1 MTRIQLATGFLE
13 VDVDFPITVSFND
26 ILKRGQRSGGFS
38 QSIEV
43 QGNANNQT
51 LLGLYFDV
59 DLENDTFN
67 RNIKTECSIIQNDV
81 EVFNGFIQ
89 LLEIKRINKGRSNNQ
104 QKITYSVFVFDEV
117 ANFFNSMADFELT
130 DLSFPEFNH
139 TFNRAEI
146 ISSWQDSQEGY
157 CYPPFAKQDNVYTL
171 RDFKPA
177 LFEYEYFKKIFAV
190 HGYTFEFT
198 QFDASTL
205 RMDRRIVPYNGKGQ
219 NPQLS
224 AVLQNQYKV
233 IGEQETYD
241 ELIAQTMPFG
251 YLPSPTN
258 IYPSALQSYASTQQ
272 RIELNILQ
280 DTQAQWDT
288 SADELVNLAGAERTF
303 TFLSN
308 YSVTTRCRA
317 YDDTNTLLSGFVV
330 QKTAFFSRVEL
341 YCSLVIQSTTTPSK
355 VLILDVGTPIDVWD
369 SITQT
374 FTGGAG
380 GWVDLGTTQIAS
392 TGQLGLM
399 DANETFV
406 VTPLIFARAYYN
418 NNDVVVSPVGTTPFT
433 WPWSTPQSYNEEM
446 GYKIRDTGT
455 NNVRLEF
462 DIEINDLT
470 FQAIPNI
477 EELISGSVVDIS
489 AFIPQK
495 IKQKDFISTIIKT
508 YNLLLEPDPNNEQ
521 NIIISTR
528 DAYLD
533 AGVEWDWTQKL
544 AQDIENNI
552 TFLSNDIN
560 RVQVYTYKEDKDTLN
575 TAYQTQIKEVYGEA
589 QLTLDNQYKRGE
601 DVNQLIYSP
610 TPNIQSAIGLTLPS
624 INGIDPDM
632 NPRVLL
638 NNGLVP
644 CNTMMLYDSL
654 LPDTTAQNVVET
666 LHTSMFDNDQTPN
679 FSICFDS
686 PKYLF
691 HPTQQGQTTN
701 YLYFLHHKREVTN
714 LNNGKMFVGYFD
726 LTEVDFQRVARQ
738 LNWKIWIK
746 DNGWFYINKVD
757 KYNAGKRTLT
767 RVELITL
774 DDESDLKLPTVIG
787 TGTLPNSTI
796 VTNDFLLQVNQ
807 STNIIMSPNTRIQGG
822 YNFVTMPDVTIMGNR
837 NTVLSPNVR
846 VMGNNNRCEAG
857 SAGSIVLSDDA
868 VVSQRSTVVGNR
880 NVNQDVITLD
890 LESTLTITFVAAFNF
905 IIESVTFLTTS
916 TTETIEVNTVPYTF
930 GVKILIGQ
938 MVEVTVLA
946 NTTINLNIY
955 R

>member
-67 RNIKTECSIIQNDV
+67 RNVKTECSIIQNDV

-89 LLEIKRINKGRSNNQ
+89 LLEIKRINKGRSNNEQ
-104 QKITYSVFVFDEV
+104 NITYSVFVFDEV
-117 ANFFNSMADFELT
+117 ANFFNAMADFELT

-146 ISSWQDSQEGY
+146 ISSWANTEGY

-190 HGYTFEFT
+190 HGYTFEFDE
-198 QFDASTL
+198 FDADTL

-241 ELIAQTMPFG
+241 ELIAQTMPYGF
-251 YLPSPTN
+251 LPRPDAMLASVM
-258 IYPSALQSYASTQQ
+258 QSYAATQPE
-272 RIELNILQ
+272 IELTEIQ
-280 DTQAQWDT
+280 DTQNQYDT
-288 SADELVNLAGAERTF
+288 LTFLLENLAGEQRTW
-303 TFLSN
+303 TFLSRYN
-308 YSVTTRCRA
+308 VTTRVRA
-317 YDDTNTLLSGFVV
+317 YDDTNTLVNNWQNDLASGVN
-330 QKTAFFSRVEL
+330 RVDIIV
-341 YCSLVIQSTTTPSK
+341 SLVIQSTTDANK
-355 VLILDVGTPIDVWD
+355 RLVLDVGSPIDSWGNQSFV
-369 SITQT
+369 
-374 FTGGAG
+374 GGAG
-380 GWVDLGTTQIAS
+380 SWVDLATASIAS
-392 TGQLGLM
+392 VGNLGLF
-399 DANETFV
+399 DQNEEV
-406 VTPLIFARAYYN
+406 RITPLIFARAIQ
-418 NNDVVVSPVGTTPFT
+418 NDGQVVPTSTFGVSPFAALGTYTD
-433 WPWSTPQSYNEEM
+433 QE
-446 GYKIRDTGT
+446 GYTISDGT
-455 NNVRLEF
+455 DNLRLEF
-462 DIEINDLT
+462 DIEINDLS
-470 FQAIPNI
+470 FEAIPNI

-508 YNLLLEPDPNNEQ
+508 YNLLLEPDPTNEQ

-533 AGVEWDWTQKL
+533 AGVEWDWTAKL

-610 TPNIQSAIGLTLPS
+610 TPNIMSGINITLPS

-638 NNGLVP
+638 NNGLVT
-644 CNTMMLYDSL
+644 CSTMMLYDSL
-654 LPDTTAQNVVET
+654 LPDTNAQNVVET

-774 DDESDLKLPTVIG
+774 DDESDLKLPTIIG

-796 VTNDFLLQVNQ
+796 VTNDFLIEVNQ

-857 SAGSIVLSDDA
+857 ADGSIVLSDDA
-868 VVSQRSTVVGNR
+868 IVSQRSTVVGNR

-890 LESTLTITFVAAFNF
+890 LESTLTITFVAAFDF

-916 TTETIEVNTVPYTF
+916 TTETIEVNGSPYTF
-930 GVKILIGQ
+930 GVKIIIGQ

>member
-67 RNIKTECSIIQNDV
+67 RNVKTECSIIQNDV

-89 LLEIKRINKGRSNNQ
+89 LLEIKRINKGRSNNE
-104 QKITYSVFVFDEV
+104 QKIAYSVFVFDEV
-117 ANFFNSMADFELT
+117 ANFFNAMADFELT

-146 ISSWQDSQEGY
+146 ISSWANTEGY
-157 CYPPFAKQDNVYTL
+157 VYPPFAKQDNVYTL

-190 HGYTFEFT
+190 HGYTFEFD
-198 QFDASTL
+198 QYNEPTL

-233 IGEQETYD
+233 VGEQETYD
-241 ELIAQTMPFG
+241 ELIAQTMPYGF
-251 YLPSPTN
+251 LPRPDAMLASVM
-258 IYPSALQSYASTQQ
+258 QSYAATQPE
-272 RIELNILQ
+272 IELTEIQ
-280 DTQAQWDT
+280 DTQNQYDT
-288 SADELVNLAGAERTF
+288 STFLLENLAGAQRTW
-303 TFLSN
+303 TFLSRYN
-308 YSVTTRCRA
+308 VTTRVRA
-317 YDDTNTLLSGFVV
+317 YDDTNTLVNNWQNNLASGVN
-330 QKTAFFSRVEL
+330 RVDIIV
-341 YCSLVIQSTTTPSK
+341 SLVIQSTTDANK
-355 VLILDVGTPIDVWD
+355 RLVLDVGSPIDSWGNQSFV
-369 SITQT
+369 
-374 FTGGAG
+374 GGAG
-380 GWVDLGTTQIAS
+380 SWVNLGTASIAS
-392 TGQLGLM
+392 VGNLGLF
-399 DANETFV
+399 DQGEEV
-406 VTPLIFARAYYN
+406 RITPLIFARAFTN
-418 NNDVVVSPVGTTPFT
+418 TGEETTNQPIFTVSPFGTPIIPYTN
-433 WPWSTPQSYNEEM
+433 QL
-446 GYKIRDTGT
+446 GYRIWDGT
-455 NNVRLEF
+455 DNVRLEF
-462 DIEINDLT
+462 DIEINDLS
-470 FQAIPNI
+470 FEAIPNI
-477 EELISGSVVDIS
+477 EELISGSVVDVS

-508 YNLLLEPDPNNEQ
+508 YNLLLEPDPTNEQ

-533 AGVEWDWTQKL
+533 AGVEWDWTAKL

-575 TAYQTQIKEVYGEA
+575 TAYQTQIKEIYGEA

-610 TPNIQSAIGLTLPS
+610 TPNIMSGINITLPS
-624 INGIDPDM
+624 INAIDPDM

-638 NNGLVP
+638 NNGLVT
-644 CNTMMLYDSL
+644 CSTMMLYDSL
-654 LPDTTAQNVVET
+654 LPDTNAQNVVET

-738 LNWKIWIK
+738 LNWKVWIK

-787 TGTLPNSTI
+787 TGTLPNGTI
-796 VTNDFLLQVNQ
+796 VTNDFLIQVNQ

-857 SAGSIVLSDDA
+857 ADGSIVLSDDA
-868 VVSQRSTVVGNR
+868 IVSQRSTVVGNR

-890 LESTLTITFVAAFNF
+890 LESTLTITFVAAFDF

-916 TTETIEVNTVPYTF
+916 TTETIEVNGSPYTF
-930 GVKILIGQ
+930 GVKIIIGQ

>member
-67 RNIKTECSIIQNDV
+67 RNVKTECSIIQNDV

-89 LLEIKRINKGRSNNQ
+89 LLEIKRINKGRSNNE
-104 QKITYSVFVFDEV
+104 QKIAYSVFVFDEV
-117 ANFFNSMADFELT
+117 ANFFNAMADFELT

-146 ISSWQDSQEGY
+146 ISSWANTEGY

-190 HGYTFEFT
+190 HGYTFEFDE
-198 QFDASTL
+198 FDADTL

-241 ELIAQTMPFG
+241 ELIAQTMPYGF
-251 YLPSPTN
+251 LPRPDAMLASVM
-258 IYPSALQSYASTQQ
+258 QSYAATQPE
-272 RIELNILQ
+272 IELTEIQ
-280 DTQAQWDT
+280 DTQNQYNT
-288 SADELVNLAGAERTF
+288 STFLLENLAGEQRTW
-303 TFLSN
+303 TFLSRYN
-308 YSVTTRCRA
+308 VTTRVRA
-317 YDDTNTLLSGFVV
+317 YDDTNTLVNNWQLNL
-330 QKTAFFSRVEL
+330 QAITNRVDIIV
-341 YCSLVIQSTTTPSK
+341 SLVIQSTTDNNK
-355 VLILDVGTPIDVWD
+355 RLVLDVGSPIDSWGNQSFV
-369 SITQT
+369 
-374 FTGGAG
+374 GGAG
-380 GWVDLGTTQIAS
+380 SWVDLGTSSIAS
-392 TGQLGLM
+392 VGNLGLF
-399 DANETFV
+399 DQNEEV
-406 VTPLIFARAYYN
+406 RITPLIFARAIQ
-418 NNDVVVSPVGTTPFT
+418 NDGQVVPTSTFGISPFGITIIPYTNQEGYRIWDGT
-433 WPWSTPQSYNEEM
+433 
-446 GYKIRDTGT
+446 D
-455 NNVRLEF
+455 NVRLEF
-462 DIEINDLT
+462 DIEINDLS
-470 FQAIPNI
+470 FEAVPNI
-477 EELISGSVVDIS
+477 EELISGSVVDVS

-508 YNLLLEPDPNNEQ
+508 YNLLLEPDPTNEQ

-610 TPNIQSAIGLTLPS
+610 TPNIMSGINITLPS

-638 NNGLVP
+638 NNGLVT
-644 CNTMMLYDSL
+644 CSTMMLYDSL
-654 LPDTTAQNVVET
+654 LPDTNAQNVVET

-679 FSICFDS
+679 FSVCFDS

-787 TGTLPNSTI
+787 TGTLPNGTI
-796 VTNDFLLQVNQ
+796 VTNDFLIQVNQ

-857 SAGSIVLSDDA
+857 ADGSIVLSDDA
-868 VVSQRSTVVGNR
+868 IVSQRSTVVGNR

-890 LESTLTITFVAAFNF
+890 LESTLTITFVAAFDF

-916 TTETIEVNTVPYTF
+916 TTETIEVNGSPYTF
-930 GVKILIGQ
+930 GVKIIIGQ

>member
-67 RNIKTECSIIQNDV
+67 RNVKTECSIIQNDV

-89 LLEIKRINKGRSNNQ
+89 LLEIKRINKGRSNNEQ
-104 QKITYSVFVFDEV
+104 NITYSVFVFDEV
-117 ANFFNSMADFELT
+117 ANFFNAMADFELT
-130 DLSFPEFNH
+130 DLSFPEYTH

-146 ISSWQDSQEGY
+146 ISSWANTEGY

-177 LFEYEYFKKIFAV
+177 LFEWEYFKKIFAV
-190 HGYTFEFT
+190 HGYTFEFD

-205 RMDRRIVPYNGKGQ
+205 RMDKRIVPYNGKGQ

-241 ELIAQTMPFG
+241 ELIAQTMPYGF
-251 YLPSPTN
+251 LPRPDAMLASVMQT
-258 IYPSALQSYASTQQ
+258 YAATQAQ
-272 RIELNILQ
+272 IELDVLQ
-280 DTQAQWDT
+280 DTQNQYNGT
-288 SADELVNLAGAERTF
+288 TFLLENLAGEQRTW
-303 TFLSN
+303 TFLSRYN
-308 YSVTTRCRA
+308 VTTRVRA
-317 YDDTNTLLSGFVV
+317 YDDTNTLVNNWQNNL
-330 QKTAFFSRVEL
+330 QAITNRVDIIV
-341 YCSLVIQSTTTPSK
+341 SLVIQSTTDANK
-355 VLILDVGTPIDVWD
+355 RLVLDVGSPIDSWGNQSFV
-369 SITQT
+369 
-374 FTGGAG
+374 GGAG
-380 GWVDLGTTQIAS
+380 SWVDLGTASIAS
-392 TGQLGLM
+392 VGNLGLF
-399 DANETFV
+399 DQNEEV
-406 VTPLIFARAYYN
+406 RITPLIFARAIQ
-418 NNDVVVSPVGTTPFT
+418 NDGQVVPTSTFGISPFGITIIPYTNQEGYRIWDGTD
-433 WPWSTPQSYNEEM
+433 NL
-446 GYKIRDTGT
+446 
-455 NNVRLEF
+455 RLEF
-462 DIEINDLT
+462 DIEINDLS
-470 FQAIPNI
+470 FEAIPNI

-508 YNLLLEPDPNNEQ
+508 YNLLLEPDPTNEQ

-533 AGVEWDWTQKL
+533 AGVEWDWTAKL

-610 TPNIQSAIGLTLPS
+610 TPNIMSGINITLPS

-638 NNGLVP
+638 NNGLVT
-644 CNTMMLYDSL
+644 CSTMMLYDSL
-654 LPDTTAQNVVET
+654 LPDTNAQNVVET

-679 FSICFDS
+679 FSVCFDS

-738 LNWKIWIK
+738 LNWKVWIK

-787 TGTLPNSTI
+787 TGTLPNGTI
-796 VTNDFLLQVNQ
+796 VTNDFLIQVNQ

-857 SAGSIVLSDDA
+857 ADGSIVLSDDA
-868 VVSQRSTVVGNR
+868 IVSQRSTVVGNR

-890 LESTLTITFVAAFNF
+890 LESTLTITFVAAFDF

-916 TTETIEVNTVPYTF
+916 TTETIEVNGSPYTF
-930 GVKILIGQ
+930 GVKIIIGQ

>member
-89 LLEIKRINKGRSNNQ
+89 LLEIKRINKGRSNNE

-130 DLSFPEFNH
+130 DLSFPEYNH

-146 ISSWQDSQEGY
+146 ISSWANTEGY

-198 QFDASTL
+198 QFNDSTL

-241 ELIAQTMPFG
+241 ELIAAAMPYG
-251 YLPSPTN
+251 YLPRPDAIN
-258 IYPSALQSYASTQQ
+258 AVELQAYAAIQAE
-272 RIELNILQ
+272 IELNILQ
-280 DTQAQWDT
+280 DTQSQYDT
-288 SADELVNLAGAERTF
+288 STFLLENLAGEQRTW
-303 TFLSN
+303 TFLSRYN
-308 YSVTTRCRA
+308 VTTRVRA
-317 YDDTNTLLSGFVV
+317 YDGTNTLVNNWQNDL
-330 QKTAFFSRVEL
+330 QAITNRVDIMV
-341 YCSLVIQSTTTPSK
+341 SLVIQSTSDINK
-355 VLILDVGTPIDVWD
+355 RLVLDVGSPIDSWGNQSFV
-369 SITQT
+369 
-374 FTGGAG
+374 GGAG
-380 GWVDLGTTQIAS
+380 SWVDLGTASIAS
-392 TGQLGLM
+392 VGNLGLF
-399 DANETFV
+399 DQGEEV
-406 VTPLIFARAYYN
+406 RITPLIFAQAIQ
-418 NNDVVVSPVGTTPFT
+418 NDGQVVPTSAFGISPFFT
-433 WPWSTPQSYNEEM
+433 LGFYTNQE
-446 GYKIRDTGT
+446 GYKISDGT
-455 NNVRLEF
+455 FNLRLEF
-462 DIEINDLT
+462 DIEINDLSLE
-470 FQAIPNI
+470 AIPNI
-477 EELISGSVVDIS
+477 EELIGGSVVDIS

-575 TAYQTQIKEVYGEA
+575 TAYQTQIKEVFGEA

-632 NPRVLL
+632 NARVLL

-774 DDESDLKLPTVIG
+774 DDESDLKIPTVIG

-857 SAGSIVLSDDA
+857 SDGSIVLSDDA

-890 LESTLTITFVAAFNF
+890 LESTLTITFVAAFDF
-905 IIESVTFLTTS
+905 IIESVIFLTTS

>member
-67 RNIKTECSIIQNDV
+67 RNVKTECSIIQNDV

-89 LLEIKRINKGRSNNQ
+89 LLEIKRINKGRSNNE

-117 ANFFNSMADFELT
+117 ANFFNAMADFELT
-130 DLSFPEFNH
+130 DLSFPELNH
-139 TFNRAEI
+139 VFNRAEI
-146 ISSWQDSQEGY
+146 ISSWSNTEGY

-177 LFEYEYFKKIFAV
+177 IFELEYFKKIFAV
-190 HGYTFEFT
+190 HNYTFEFD

-205 RMDRRIVPYNGKGQ
+205 RMDRRIVPYNGK
-219 NPQLS
+219 S
-224 AVLQNQYKV
+224 AALVSSLQNQYKV
-233 IGEQETYD
+233 IGEQETYTD
-241 ELIAQTMPFG
+241 IIGTISGQPMPFG
-251 YLPSPTN
+251 FLPRPDA
-258 IYPSALQSYASTQQ
+258 IPSATLQTYASVQDE
-272 RIELNILQ
+272 IELDIIQ
-280 DTQAQWDT
+280 DTQNQYDT
-288 SADELVNLAGAERTF
+288 LTFLLENLSGEQRTW
-303 TFLSN
+303 TFLSRYN
-308 YSVTTRCRA
+308 VTTRVRA
-317 YDDTNTLLSGFVV
+317 YDISNTLVNNWSVLLAPFDN
-330 QKTAFFSRVEL
+330 RVEVIV
-341 YCSLVIQSTTTPSK
+341 SLVIQSTTDANK
-355 VLILDVGTPIDVWD
+355 RLVLDVGSPIAVWQNQ
-369 SITQT
+369 S
-374 FTGGAG
+374 FVGGAG
-380 GWVDLGTTQIAS
+380 SYVDLGTANIAS
-392 TGQLGLM
+392 VGNLGM
-399 DANETFV
+399 FDQNEEV
-406 VTPLIFARAYYN
+406 RITPLIFARAFMDDGSLQPTSSYGS
-418 NNDVVVSPVGTTPFT
+418 DPFNLVANLFYVN
-433 WPWSTPQSYNEEM
+433 QE
-446 GYKIRDTGT
+446 GYRIWDGT
-455 NNVRLEF
+455 NNLRLEF
-462 DIEINDLT
+462 DVEINDLS
-470 FQAIPNI
+470 FEAIPNI

-495 IKQKDFISTIIKT
+495 IKQKDFISTIVNT
-508 YNLLLEPDPNNEQ
+508 YNLLLEPDPTNEK
-521 NIIISTR
+521 NIIITTR

-533 AGVEWDWTQKL
+533 AGSEWDWTSKL

-552 TFLSNDIN
+552 TFLSNDVN

-601 DVNQLIYSP
+601 DVNELIYSP
-610 TPNIQSAIGLTLPS
+610 TPSVMSGINITLPA
-624 INGIDPDM
+624 INGIDPDI
-632 NPRVLL
+632 NARVLL

-644 CNTMMLYDSL
+644 CSTMMLYDSL
-654 LPDTTAQNVVET
+654 LPDTAAQNVVET

-787 TGTLPNSTI
+787 TGTLPNGTI
-796 VTNDFLLQVNQ
+796 ITNDFLLQVNQ

-822 YNFVTMPDVTIMGNR
+822 YNFVTMPDVTIIGNR

-857 SAGSIVLSDDA
+857 ADGSIVLSDDA
-868 VVSQRSTVVGNR
+868 IVTQRSTVVGGR

-890 LESTLTITFVAAFNF
+890 LESTLTITFVAAFDF
-905 IIESVTFLTTS
+905 IIESVTFLTTT
-916 TTETIEVNTVPYTF
+916 TTETIEVNGSPYTF
-930 GVKILIGQ
+930 GEQVIQKSI
-938 MVEVTVLA
+938 VTVDVVA

>member
-67 RNIKTECSIIQNDV
+67 RNVKTECSIIQNDV

-89 LLEIKRINKGRSNNQ
+89 LLEIKRINKGRSNNE
-104 QKITYSVFVFDEV
+104 QKIAYSVFVFDEV
-117 ANFFNSMADFELT
+117 ANFFNAMADFELT

-146 ISSWQDSQEGY
+146 ISSWANTEGY
-157 CYPPFAKQDNVYTL
+157 VYPPFAKQDNVYTL

-190 HGYTFEFT
+190 HGYTFEFD
-198 QFDASTL
+198 QYNEPTL

-233 IGEQETYD
+233 VGEQETYD
-241 ELIAQTMPFG
+241 ELIAQTMPYGF
-251 YLPSPTN
+251 LPRPDAMLASVMQT
-258 IYPSALQSYASTQQ
+258 YAATQAQ
-272 RIELNILQ
+272 IELDVLQ
-280 DTQAQWDT
+280 DTQNQYNGT
-288 SADELVNLAGAERTF
+288 TFLLENLAGAQRTW
-303 TFLSN
+303 TFLSRYN
-308 YSVTTRCRA
+308 VTTRVRA
-317 YDDTNTLLSGFVV
+317 YDDTNTLVNNWQNNLASGVN
-330 QKTAFFSRVEL
+330 RVDIIV
-341 YCSLVIQSTTTPSK
+341 SLVIQSTTDANK
-355 VLILDVGTPIDVWD
+355 RLVLDVGSPIDSWGNQSFV
-369 SITQT
+369 
-374 FTGGAG
+374 GGAG
-380 GWVDLGTTQIAS
+380 SWVNLGTASIAS
-392 TGQLGLM
+392 VGNLGLF
-399 DANETFV
+399 DQGEEV
-406 VTPLIFARAYYN
+406 RITPLIFARAFTN
-418 NNDVVVSPVGTTPFT
+418 TGEETTNQPIFTVSPFGTPIIPYTN
-433 WPWSTPQSYNEEM
+433 QL
-446 GYKIRDTGT
+446 GYRIWDGT
-455 NNVRLEF
+455 DNVRLEF
-462 DIEINDLT
+462 DIEINDLS
-470 FQAIPNI
+470 FEAIPNI

-508 YNLLLEPDPNNEQ
+508 YNLLLEPDPTNEQ

-533 AGVEWDWTQKL
+533 AGVEWDWTAKL

-610 TPNIQSAIGLTLPS
+610 TPNIMSGINITLPS
-624 INGIDPDM
+624 INAIDPDM

-638 NNGLVP
+638 NNGLVT
-644 CNTMMLYDSL
+644 CSTMMLYDSL
-654 LPDTTAQNVVET
+654 LPDTTAQNVVQT

-679 FSICFDS
+679 FSVCFDS

-787 TGTLPNSTI
+787 TGTLPNGTI

-857 SAGSIVLSDDA
+857 ADGSIVLSDDA
-868 VVSQRSTVVGNR
+868 IVSQRSTVVGNR

-890 LESTLTITFVAAFNF
+890 LESTLTITFVAAFDF
-905 IIESVTFLTTS
+905 IIESVTFLTTA

-930 GVKILIGQ
+930 GVKIIIGQ

>member
-1 MTRIQLATGFLE
+1 
-13 VDVDFPITVSFND
+13 VS
-26 ILKRGQRSGGFS
+26 
-38 QSIEV
+38 
-43 QGNANNQT
+43 
-51 LLGLYFDV
+51 
-59 DLENDTFN
+59 
-67 RNIKTECSIIQNDV
+67 
-81 EVFNGFIQ
+81 
-89 LLEIKRINKGRSNNQ
+89 
-104 QKITYSVFVFDEV
+104 
-117 ANFFNSMADFELT
+117 
-130 DLSFPEFNH
+130 
-139 TFNRAEI
+139 
-146 ISSWQDSQEGY
+146 
-157 CYPPFAKQDNVYTL
+157 PF
-171 RDFKPA
+171 
-177 LFEYEYFKKIFAV
+177 
-190 HGYTFEFT
+190 
-198 QFDASTL
+198 
-205 RMDRRIVPYNGKGQ
+205 
-219 NPQLS
+219 
-224 AVLQNQYKV
+224 
-233 IGEQETYD
+233 
-241 ELIAQTMPFG
+241 
-251 YLPSPTN
+251 
-258 IYPSALQSYASTQQ
+258 
-272 RIELNILQ
+272 
-280 DTQAQWDT
+280 
-288 SADELVNLAGAERTF
+288 
-303 TFLSN
+303 
-308 YSVTTRCRA
+308 
-317 YDDTNTLLSGFVV
+317 
-330 QKTAFFSRVEL
+330 
-341 YCSLVIQSTTTPSK
+341 
-355 VLILDVGTPIDVWD
+355 GTPI
-369 SITQT
+369 IPYTN
-374 FTGGAG
+374 
-380 GWVDLGTTQIAS
+380 
-392 TGQLGLM
+392 QLGYRIW
-399 DANETFV
+399 D
-406 VTPLIFARAYYN
+406 
-418 NNDVVVSPVGTTPFT
+418 GT
-433 WPWSTPQSYNEEM
+433 
-446 GYKIRDTGT
+446 D
-455 NNVRLEF
+455 NVRLEF
-462 DIEINDLT
+462 DIEINDLS
-470 FQAIPNI
+470 FEAIPNI

-508 YNLLLEPDPNNEQ
+508 YNLLLEPDPTNEQ

-533 AGVEWDWTQKL
+533 AGVEWDWTAKL

-610 TPNIQSAIGLTLPS
+610 TPNIMSGINITLPS
-624 INGIDPDM
+624 INAIDPDM

-638 NNGLVP
+638 NNGLVT
-644 CNTMMLYDSL
+644 CSTMMLYDSL
-654 LPDTTAQNVVET
+654 LPDTTAQNVVQT

-679 FSICFDS
+679 FSVCFDS

-787 TGTLPNSTI
+787 TGTLPNGTI

-837 NTVLSPNVR
+837 NTVLAPNVR

-857 SAGSIVLSDDA
+857 ADGSIVLSDDA
-868 VVSQRSTVVGNR
+868 IVSQRSTVVGNR

-890 LESTLTITFVAAFNF
+890 LESTLTITFVAAFDF
-905 IIESVTFLTTS
+905 IIESVTFLTTA

-930 GVKILIGQ
+930 GVKIIIGQ

>member
-67 RNIKTECSIIQNDV
+67 RNVKTECSIIQNDV

-89 LLEIKRINKGRSNNQ
+89 LLEIKRINKGRSNNE
-104 QKITYSVFVFDEV
+104 QKIAYSVFVFDEV
-117 ANFFNSMADFELT
+117 ANFFNAMADFELT

-146 ISSWQDSQEGY
+146 ISSWANTEGY
-157 CYPPFAKQDNVYTL
+157 VYPPFAKQDNVYTL

-190 HGYTFEFT
+190 HGYTFEFD
-198 QFDASTL
+198 QYNEPTL

-233 IGEQETYD
+233 VGEQETYD
-241 ELIAQTMPFG
+241 ELIAQTMPYGF
-251 YLPSPTN
+251 LPRPDAMLASVM
-258 IYPSALQSYASTQQ
+258 QSYAATQPE
-272 RIELNILQ
+272 IELTEIQ
-280 DTQAQWDT
+280 DTQNQYDT
-288 SADELVNLAGAERTF
+288 STFLLENLAGAQRTW
-303 TFLSN
+303 TFLSRYN
-308 YSVTTRCRA
+308 VTTRVRA
-317 YDDTNTLLSGFVV
+317 YDDTNTLVNNWQNNLASGVN
-330 QKTAFFSRVEL
+330 RVDIIV
-341 YCSLVIQSTTTPSK
+341 SLVIQSTTDANK
-355 VLILDVGTPIDVWD
+355 RLVLDVGSPIDSWGNQSFV
-369 SITQT
+369 
-374 FTGGAG
+374 GGAG
-380 GWVDLGTTQIAS
+380 SWVNLGTASIAS
-392 TGQLGLM
+392 VGNLGLF
-399 DANETFV
+399 DQGEEV
-406 VTPLIFARAYYN
+406 RITPLIFARAFTN
-418 NNDVVVSPVGTTPFT
+418 TGEETTNQPIFTVSPFGTPIIPYTN
-433 WPWSTPQSYNEEM
+433 QL
-446 GYKIRDTGT
+446 GYRIWDGT
-455 NNVRLEF
+455 DNVRLEF
-462 DIEINDLT
+462 DIEINDLS
-470 FQAIPNI
+470 FEAIPNI

-508 YNLLLEPDPNNEQ
+508 YNLLLEPDPTNEQ

-533 AGVEWDWTQKL
+533 AGVEWDWTAKL

-610 TPNIQSAIGLTLPS
+610 TPNIMSGINITLPS
-624 INGIDPDM
+624 INAIDPDM

-638 NNGLVP
+638 NNGLVT
-644 CNTMMLYDSL
+644 CSTMMLYDSL
-654 LPDTTAQNVVET
+654 LPDTTAQNVVQT

-679 FSICFDS
+679 FSVCFDS

-787 TGTLPNSTI
+787 TGTLPNGTI
-796 VTNDFLLQVNQ
+796 VTNDFLIQVNQ

-857 SAGSIVLSDDA
+857 ADGSIVLSDDA
-868 VVSQRSTVVGNR
+868 IVSQRSTVVGNR

-890 LESTLTITFVAAFNF
+890 LESTLTITFVAAFDF
-905 IIESVTFLTTS
+905 IIESVTFLTTA

-930 GVKILIGQ
+930 GVKIIIGQ